1 MAISFARCVIHTRSK
16 GHSAVAASAYRAGVA
31 LYDERTGEIH
41 DFSNRSDVAHSE
53 ILLPEGSGD
62 VFQDRERLWNM
73 AEAAE
78 RRKDA
83 QVARELTI
91 ALPRELSIDHQIE
104 LARSFI
110 HEYFVSHGVAAEI
123 AIHDKGDE
131 NPHAHILVTMRRI
144 EGDRFA
150 LKKARDM
157 NPTFYGGSQKKLF
170 DYWHH
175 KWRDH
180 QEAYFKAHGIELTV
194 DADYLMPTRHEGRV
208 RGGENH
214 YLRDENTLRHQAS
227 IEQVMSSPD
236 VTLDYLSS
244 RYATFTEKDI
254 ASFLFK
260 NTGTTEDY
268 QVMLTQVMGSKR
280 LLALGPGEDGR
291 ERFTTRLSYEREQ
304 QMISEALSLSGRRDK
319 AISASAISH
328 AAESYGLFDEQKEAL
343 QYLLQQGDMACL
355 VGRAGT
361 GKTYTMKAVQ
371 DIYTQAGFKIYGA
384 ALAGVA
390 AKKLEAETGIKSDT
404 IFSLT
409 KRIEKGQFQPR
420 PGSILVIDEAGMVS
434 LKDMATITQFA
445 KQARCKVILLG
456 DPDQLQ
462 PIMAGAPFRAICEHI
477 GFVEM
482 QDIKRQ
488 KDPLDREAS
497 QQLAQGK
504 IGLALNHYQ
513 KRDQL
518 ILDTEEIIQERLI
531 NDWQKALEGGVDKQI
546 ILAHTRAQTAVL
558 NQQARQIL
566 LDYKLIDSKEHTVSA
581 ITRQVRLSLGDRIV
595 FLKNNYDLN
604 VFNGDFATIKSIE
617 GSKITATL
625 QDREITFDTKSYRDF
640 DHGYAVTIHKSQ
652 GTTFDRVFTYVDGW
666 GWDRYLTYVAL
677 TRHKDKLMVYAN
689 KDEYHDI
696 STLKRRLSRA
706 PIRDNAIDYPLS
718 FAERRGFD
726 PDSTIG
732 RAINHIEGI
741 HNKIKDRWLYIT
753 NYEAWVLTR
762 ERQERIKHSKAIRAE
777 AHIVAE
783 FSDLNKTVGR
793 GWSDIYRKYGKDNA
807 SQSPQYDS
815 LLDQTNKRNAL
826 AHKIY
831 MNYGTHVNALE
842 ANRISLEK
850 LKSYSEQYNKQT
862 SKNRITI
869 NYMSPEY
876 KQEWEILRNIKNE
889 DIQWMVK
896 YHDLLKKQTS
906 KEDIDDI
913 NKYLNRLVNEVV
925 RDKYSFKDLQKAAPK
940 LAHRVQIFSKKARSK
955 DRGIEREWS
964 DD

>member
-1 MAISFARCVIHTRSK
+1 MAISFARMVIHTRSK
-16 GHSAVAASAYRAGVA
+16 GHSAVAASAYRAGVT
-31 LYDERTGEIH
+31 LYDERTGETH
-41 DFSNRSDVAHSE
+41 DYSHRTDVAHSE
-53 ILLPEGSGD
+53 ILLPENTVIAFS
-62 VFQDRERLWNM
+62 DRERLWNM

-83 QVARELTI
+83 QLAKELTI
-91 ALPRELSIDHQIE
+91 ALPRELSLEHQIR
-104 LARSFI
+104 LARSFT
-110 HEYFVSHGVAAEI
+110 HEHFISHGLAAEL

-131 NPHAHILVTMRRI
+131 NPHAHILITMRRI
-144 EGDRFA
+144 EGNRFSA
-150 LKKARDM
+150 KKARDL
-157 NPTFYGGSQKKLF
+157 NPIFYGKSQKKLF

-180 QEAYFKAHGIELTV
+180 QEAYFKEHGIELTV
-194 DADYLMPTRHEGRV
+194 DADYLVPTRHEGRV
-208 RGGENH
+208 RSSENH
-214 YLRDENTLRHQAS
+214 YLKDDNSLRQQAS
-227 IEQVMSSPD
+227 IEQVMSSSD

-260 NTGTTEDY
+260 NTGSTEDY
-268 QVMLTQVMGSKR
+268 QMMLTQVMGSKH

-319 AISASAISH
+319 AISVSVINH
-328 AAESYGLFDEQKEAL
+328 AAESYGLFEEQKEAL
-343 QYLLQQGDMACL
+343 QYLLQQGDIACL
-355 VGRAGT
+355 VGRAGA

-371 DIYTQAGFKIYGA
+371 SVYTQAGFKIYGA

-409 KRIEKGQFQPR
+409 KRIEKGQFQPH

-434 LKDMATITQFA
+434 LKDMAMITQFA
-445 KQARCKVILLG
+445 KQAHCKMILLG

-462 PIMAGAPFRAICEHI
+462 PIMAGASFRAICDHV

-504 IGLALNHYQ
+504 IGLALDHYQ
-513 KRDQL
+513 TNGQL
-518 ILDTEEIIQERLI
+518 ILDSEAIIQERLI
-531 NDWQKALEGGVDKQI
+531 SDWQKSLDGNIDKQI
-546 ILAHTRAQTAVL
+546 ILAHTRAQTAIL
-558 NQQARQIL
+558 NRQARQIL
-566 LDYKLIDSKEHTVSA
+566 LDHKLIDSKEHTVSA
-581 ITRQVRLSLGDRIV
+581 ITGQVRLSQGDHIV

-604 VFNGDFATIKSIE
+604 VFNGDFATVKSIE

-625 QDREITFDTKSYRDF
+625 QDRDVTFDSKAYHDF
-640 DHGYAVTIHKSQ
+640 DYGYAVTIHKSQ

-677 TRHKDKLMVYAN
+677 TRHKDNLMIYAN
-689 KDEYHDI
+689 KDEYRDL

-732 RAINHIEGI
+732 RAINHLEGI
-741 HNKIKDRWLYIT
+741 HNKIKDRWLYMT

-762 ERQERIKHSKAIRAE
+762 ERQERIKHSKAIRSE
-777 AHIVAE
+777 ARIVAE
-783 FSDLNKTVGR
+783 FSDLNKTVGC
-793 GWSDIYRKYGKDNA
+793 GWSDIYREYGKDKVL
-807 SQSPQYDS
+807 QSPDYTA

-826 AHKIY
+826 AHQIY
-831 MNYGTHVNALE
+831 MNYGTHVKALE
-842 ANRISLEK
+842 ANRISLDQ
-850 LKSYSEQYNKQT
+850 LKAYSDKHNLRQPIKINLISDELKNEIESLRKVDNKQ
-862 SKNRITI
+862 
-869 NYMSPEY
+869 
-876 KQEWEILRNIKNE
+876 
-889 DIQWMVK
+889 IQWLIK
-896 YHDLLKKQTS
+896 FHDILQSKKPGDGTKNITRS
-906 KEDIDDI
+906 IDQLI
-913 NKYLNRLVNEVV
+913 EKISQRPRTHNLIK
-925 RDKYSFKDLQKAAPK
+925 SHAPK
-940 LAHRVQIFSKKARSK
+940 LANQIKAFTKLRNK
-955 DRGIEREWS
+955 DRDIEKEWF